1 MYRDTEI
8 LQETA
13 EFFFL
18 KKWKAMLFYGTGRNI
33 ISKIFMMILVFLS
46 YLGDSTCFRFILQS
60 SEQQSGNSD
69 ELDSELK
76 SVVHQMTSIIS
87 HKRSNSSALS
97 AVIEVTVETIVVNSA
112 EKSGKH
118 IGI

>member
-1 MYRDTEI
+1 MESNVVLWYRAKYYTKD
-8 LQETA
+8 LYDQ
-13 EFFFL
+13 
-18 KKWKAMLFYGTGRNI
+18 R
-33 ISKIFMMILVFLS
+33 ILVFLS

-118 IGI
+118 IGR

>member
-1 MYRDTEI
+1 
-8 LQETA
+8 
-13 EFFFL
+13 
-18 KKWKAMLFYGTGRNI
+18 
-33 ISKIFMMILVFLS
+33 MMIMFLY
-46 YLGDSTCFRFILQS
+46 YLGDFTCFRFILQS
-60 SEQQSGNSD
+60 SEQQSGTSD
-69 ELDSELK
+69 KLDSELK